1 MNYLL
6 LLLPLPL
13 FVASYCYRVKY
24 QRMLGSGKIPV
35 IINAKRKTAMF
46 LMLGLTSLCLML
58 MMMASFWTVQ
68 A

>member
-13 FVASYCYRVKY
+13 FVASYCYRIKY

-46 LMLGLTSLCLML
+46 LMLGLTSVVLVLL
-58 MMMASFWTVQ
+58 MMTSFWTIQ